1 MSDLMKKLA
10 ELESNESSDLLEKIK
25 YRIENREW
33 LRRSAIIAVK
43 VLSALKAQ
51 KLTQKDLA
59 ERMDVSPQQISK
71 IVKGQENLT
80 LETIAKLELIL
91 GIQIINTSS
100 AA

>member
-1 MSDLMKKLA
+1 MSDINKKLA
-10 ELESNESSDLLEKIK
+10 ELATGEDSEWLAEAK
-25 YRIENREW
+25 YRRDNREW
-33 LRRSAIIAVK
+33 LKRSAVIAVK

-51 KLTQKDLA
+51 GLTQKNLA
-59 ERMDVSPQQISK
+59 ERMDVSPQQINK